1 MLKWGEALGISAAG
15 SKTTVSLFDF
25 DESKSGWAFGV
36 GDGVFLVPYRANGC
50 WRVTVVPTGDTA
62 KSIVKAEVE
71 PGSMIT
77 INGLPRMFVATIT
90 YQDSRTKTLRLR
102 HTDRFDKE
110 ALLRNES
117 LHLLGGYYPTI
128 ALGLLGTVGAGKSC
142 YQHSLCIN
150 STLERA
156 GKLLGGKVIS
166 TAKDPKTARLP
177 RTSVSSFE
185 GVPFELTKE
194 DGKKVR
200 KTEVVVFDM
209 GGELSMLENHNQ
221 SVFTHE
227 RYRMND
233 RLLVDEVLDKARF
246 LDGVLVVVKGS
257 SLFENAKRPLGDIE
271 GLLRLFSEE
280 NGNIWKIVAVS
291 EADVIQDKLSEAEAA
306 HANHSVLA
314 NGTRLHSTSPV
325 FNAVHSLEDL
335 RRHMALAADVLRDTH
350 RYSFSEDM
358 PVCFTATC
366 CEESGDMLDFE
377 KGFNSELPFVW
388 LLRHMVDMGGGEHHE
403 S

>member
-1 MLKWGEALGISAAG
+1 MLKWGEALGLSAG
-15 SKTTVSLFDF
+15 GKTTLSRFDF

-36 GDGVFLVPYRANGC
+36 GDGVFLVPYRSNGC
-50 WRVTVVPTGDTA
+50 WRVTVLPIGDTA
-62 KSIVKAEVE
+62 KSIVKAELE
-71 PGSMIT
+71 PGCMIT
-77 INGLPRMFVATIT
+77 INGLPHMFVAKLT
-90 YQDSRTKTLRLR
+90 YQDNRTRNLRLR
-102 HTDRFDKE
+102 SSDRFDKE
-110 ALLRNES
+110 ALFRNER

-257 SLFENAKRPLGDIE
+257 SLLENAKRPLGDIE
-271 GLLRLFSEE
+271 GLLRIFSEE

-306 HANHSVLA
+306 YAYPSVLA

-325 FNAVHSLEDL
+325 FNAVHNMEDL

-366 CEESGDMLDFE
+366 CEESGDMLDFQ
-377 KGFNSELPFVW
+377 KGFNQELPFVW
-388 LLRHMVDMGGGEHHE
+388 LVQHIVDMGGKHHE